1 MPSRKLKT
9 SIKNLMQLQYHLS
22 NQYSSED
29 IEILEKNIVTY
40 FKLLLEWQNKSER
53 EVNNDIA

>member
-9 SIKNLMQLQYHLS
+9 SIKNLMQLEYQLS
-22 NQYSSED
+22 NQCSSED
-29 IEILEKNIVTY
+29 IEILEKNIVAY
-40 FKLLLEWQNKSER
+40 FKLLLEWQNKSEK

>member
-22 NQYSSED
+22 NQYSRED